1 MSVVLGLLGLLGL
14 LVSGG
19 LTIKALIKKQPK
31 KQYGYAALASAALFI
46 GGVATTDSS
55 PTLSLD
61 AESIETDAN
70 GSATIKGEYDG
81 NSKLTANGKEVKTKD
96 KTFAYKVKLSDE
108 KTQKITFVA
117 EKKDTKVEKSVE
129 VTPSKEF
136 IASITDSEQELAKTE
151 KALAYAEKQP
161 SQKNYDEAATLVSSL
176 SQEYEEYNDRL
187 EKIKEAVPVD
197 EAVTTAE
204 KSQRTSDHQAA
215 EKLVAAA
222 PVGKEGFQQRLTTV
236 QTAIAEKE
244 KNEQLVASATAAV
257 EKAEQE
263 PTNEAYYY
271 NEAIKQID
279 ALNSPNQ
286 ALTKRV
292 AVVKT
297 QLDAHKEKQRKE
309 AEAQKLAAEKAQK
322 EQAEV
327 AAKAQAEAEAQQ
339 AAQAPAEVETAAAEA
354 PSGNAL
360 IKGSRNGIYHVPGSR
375 YYNRTTNP
383 VAWFSTV
390 EEAEAAGYRAPK
402 Q

>member
-61 AESIETDAN
+61 AESVETDTN

-204 KSQRTSDHQAA
+204 KSKSKSDYQAA

-244 KNEQLVASATAAV
+244 KNEQLVASTTAAV

-263 PTNEAYYY
+263 PTNEAYY

-322 EQAEV
+322 EQAEA

>member
-61 AESIETDAN
+61 AESVETDAN

-96 KTFAYKVKLSDE
+96 KTFSYKVKLSDE

-197 EAVTTAE
+197 EVVTTAE
-204 KSQRTSDHQAA
+204 KSKSKSDYQAA

-263 PTNEAYYY
+263 PTNEAYY

-322 EQAEV
+322 EQAEA

>member
-61 AESIETDAN
+61 AESVETDAN

-136 IASITDSEQELAKTE
+136 IASITDSEQELVKTE

-176 SQEYEEYNDRL
+176 SQEYEEYNNRL

-197 EAVTTAE
+197 KAVTTAE
-204 KSQRTSDHQAA
+204 KSKSKSDYQAA

-263 PTNEAYYY
+263 PTNEAYY

-309 AEAQKLAAEKAQK
+309 AEAQ
-322 EQAEV
+322 
-327 AAKAQAEAEAQQ
+327 Q
-339 AAQAPAEVETAAAEA
+339 AAQAPAEVETAAANAGPETSA
-354 PSGNAL
+354 TVLVTPTGSKYHARKCGNGTYTA
-360 IKGSRNGIYHVPGSR
+360 
-375 YYNRTTNP
+375 TTLADAQANNLTP
-383 VAWFSTV
+383 CSKC
-390 EEAEAAGYRAPK
+390 Y
-402 Q
+402 

>member
-1 MSVVLGLLGLLGL
+1 MSVVVGLLGLLGL

-61 AESIETDAN
+61 AESVETDAN

-176 SQEYEEYNDRL
+176 YSSY
-187 EKIKEAVPVD
+187 
-197 EAVTTAE
+197 
-204 KSQRTSDHQAA
+204 S
-215 EKLVAAA
+215 
-222 PVGKEGFQQRLTTV
+222 
-236 QTAIAEKE
+236 
-244 KNEQLVASATAAV
+244 
-257 EKAEQE
+257 
-263 PTNEAYYY
+263 
-271 NEAIKQID
+271 
-279 ALNSPNQ
+279 
-286 ALTKRV
+286 
-292 AVVKT
+292 
-297 QLDAHKEKQRKE
+297 
-309 AEAQKLAAEKAQK
+309 
-322 EQAEV
+322 
-327 AAKAQAEAEAQQ
+327 
-339 AAQAPAEVETAAAEA
+339 
-354 PSGNAL
+354 
-360 IKGSRNGIYHVPGSR
+360 
-375 YYNRTTNP
+375 
-383 VAWFSTV
+383 
-390 EEAEAAGYRAPK
+390 
-402 Q
+402 

>member
-204 KSQRTSDHQAA
+204 KSKSKSDYQAA

-263 PTNEAYYY
+263 PTNEAYY
-271 NEAIKQID
+271 NEAVKQID

-292 AVVKT
+292 TVVKT

-322 EQAEV
+322 EQAEA

>member
-1 MSVVLGLLGLLGL
+1 MSVVVGLLGLLGL

-19 LTIKALIKKQPK
+19 LAIKALIKKQPK

-61 AESIETDAN
+61 AESVETDAN

-204 KSQRTSDHQAA
+204 KSKSKSDYQAA

-222 PVGKEGFQQRLTTV
+222 PVGKEGFQQRLATV

-263 PTNEAYYY
+263 PTNEAYY

-297 QLDAHKEKQRKE
+297 QLDTHKEKQRKE

-322 EQAEV
+322 EQAEA
-327 AAKAQAEAEAQQ
+327 AAKAQAEAETQQ

>member
-1 MSVVLGLLGLLGL
+1 MSVVVGLLGLLGL

-61 AESIETDAN
+61 AESVETDAN

-187 EKIKEAVPVD
+187 EKIKKAVPVD

-204 KSQRTSDHQAA
+204 KSKSKSDYQAA

-263 PTNEAYYY
+263 PTNEAYY

-309 AEAQKLAAEKAQK
+309 AETQKLAAEKAQK
-322 EQAEV
+322 EQAEA

>member
-61 AESIETDAN
+61 AESVETDAN

-96 KTFAYKVKLSDE
+96 KTFSYKVKLSDE

-136 IASITDSEQELAKTE
+136 IACITDSEQELAKTE

-197 EAVTTAE
+197 EVVTTAE
-204 KSQRTSDHQAA
+204 KSKSKSDYQAA

-263 PTNEAYYY
+263 PTNEAYY

-322 EQAEV
+322 EQAEA

>member
-1 MSVVLGLLGLLGL
+1 MSVVLVLLGLLGL

-61 AESIETDAN
+61 AESVETDAN

-204 KSQRTSDHQAA
+204 KSKSKSDYQAA

-244 KNEQLVASATAAV
+244 KNEQLVTSATAAV

-263 PTNEAYYY
+263 PTNEAYY
-271 NEAIKQID
+271 NEAVKQID

-322 EQAEV
+322 EQAEA

>member
-1 MSVVLGLLGLLGL
+1 MSVVLVLLGLLGL

-61 AESIETDAN
+61 AESVETDAN

-204 KSQRTSDHQAA
+204 K
-215 EKLVAAA
+215 LVAAA

-263 PTNEAYYY
+263 PTNEAYY

-322 EQAEV
+322 EQAEA

>member
-46 GGVATTDSS
+46 SGVATTDSS

-61 AESIETDAN
+61 AESVETDAN

-204 KSQRTSDHQAA
+204 KSKSKSDYQAA
-215 EKLVAAA
+215 EKLVAAV

-244 KNEQLVASATAAV
+244 KNEQLVASTTAAV

-263 PTNEAYYY
+263 PTNEAYY

-322 EQAEV
+322 EQAKA

>member
-1 MSVVLGLLGLLGL
+1 MSVVLVLLGLLGL

-61 AESIETDAN
+61 AESVETDAN

-187 EKIKEAVPVD
+187 EKIKKAVPVD

-204 KSQRTSDHQAA
+204 KSKSKSDYQAA

-263 PTNEAYYY
+263 PTNEAYY
-271 NEAIKQID
+271 NEAVKQID

-297 QLDAHKEKQRKE
+297 QLDAHKE
-309 AEAQKLAAEKAQK
+309 AEA
-322 EQAEV
+322 

>member
-61 AESIETDAN
+61 AESVETDAN

-108 KTQKITFVA
+108 NTQKITFVA

-187 EKIKEAVPVD
+187 EKTKEAVPVD

-204 KSQRTSDHQAA
+204 KSKSKSDYQAA

-263 PTNEAYYY
+263 PTNEAYY

-322 EQAEV
+322 EQAEA

>member
-1 MSVVLGLLGLLGL
+1 MSVVLVLLGLLGL

-61 AESIETDAN
+61 AESVETDAN

-204 KSQRTSDHQAA
+204 K
-215 EKLVAAA
+215 LVAAA

-263 PTNEAYYY
+263 PTNEAYY
-271 NEAIKQID
+271 NEAVKQID

-322 EQAEV
+322 EQAEA

-339 AAQAPAEVETAAAEA
+339 AAQAPAEVETAAANAGPETSA
-354 PSGNAL
+354 TVLVTPTGSKYHARKCGNGTYTA
-360 IKGSRNGIYHVPGSR
+360 
-375 YYNRTTNP
+375 TTLADAQARGLTP
-383 VAWFSTV
+383 CSKC
-390 EEAEAAGYRAPK
+390 Y
-402 Q
+402 

>member
-31 KQYGYAALASAALFI
+31 KQYGYAALASAVLFI

-61 AESIETDAN
+61 AESVETDAN

-187 EKIKEAVPVD
+187 EKIKKAVPVD

-204 KSQRTSDHQAA
+204 KSKSKSDYQAA

-222 PVGKEGFQQRLTTV
+222 PVGKEGFQQRLATV

-257 EKAEQE
+257 EKAEQK
-263 PTNEAYYY
+263 PTNEAYY

-297 QLDAHKEKQRKE
+297 QLDTHKEKQRKE
-309 AEAQKLAAEKAQK
+309 AET
-322 EQAEV
+322 
-327 AAKAQAEAEAQQ
+327 QQ

>member
-1 MSVVLGLLGLLGL
+1 MSVVLVLLGLLGL

-61 AESIETDAN
+61 AESVETDAN

-204 KSQRTSDHQAA
+204 KSKSKSDYQAA

-263 PTNEAYYY
+263 PTNEAYY
-271 NEAIKQID
+271 NEAVKQID

-322 EQAEV
+322 EQAEA

-390 EEAEAAGYRAPK
+390 EEAETAGYQAPK

>member
-1 MSVVLGLLGLLGL
+1 MSVVLVLLGLLGL

-61 AESIETDAN
+61 AESVETDAN

-117 EKKDTKVEKSVE
+117 EKKDTKVEKSVD

-136 IASITDSEQELAKTE
+136 IASITESEPELDKAE
-151 KALAYAEKQP
+151 KALAYDERQP

-204 KSQRTSDHQAA
+204 KSKSKSDYQAA

-263 PTNEAYYY
+263 PTNEAYY
-271 NEAIKQID
+271 NEAVKQID

-322 EQAEV
+322 EQAEA

>member
-1 MSVVLGLLGLLGL
+1 MSVVLVLLGLLGL

-61 AESIETDAN
+61 AESVETDAN
-70 GSATIKGEYDG
+70 GSAIIKGEYDG
-81 NSKLTANGKEVKTKD
+81 NSKLTADGKEVKTKD
-96 KTFAYKVKLSDE
+96 KTFSYKVKLSDE

-176 SQEYEEYNDRL
+176 SQEYEEYNNRL

-197 EAVTTAE
+197 KAVTTAE
-204 KSQRTSDHQAA
+204 KSKNKSDYQAA

-263 PTNEAYYY
+263 PTNEAYY

-286 ALTKRV
+286 SLTKRV

-322 EQAEV
+322 EQAEA

-339 AAQAPAEVETAAAEA
+339 AAQAPAAVETAAAEA

>member
-1 MSVVLGLLGLLGL
+1 M
-14 LVSGG
+14 
-19 LTIKALIKKQPK
+19 
-31 KQYGYAALASAALFI
+31 
-46 GGVATTDSS
+46 
-55 PTLSLD
+55 
-61 AESIETDAN
+61 
-70 GSATIKGEYDG
+70 
-81 NSKLTANGKEVKTKD
+81 
-96 KTFAYKVKLSDE
+96 
-108 KTQKITFVA
+108 
-117 EKKDTKVEKSVE
+117 
-129 VTPSKEF
+129 
-136 IASITDSEQELAKTE
+136 AKTE

-204 KSQRTSDHQAA
+204 KSKSKSDYQAA

-236 QTAIAEKE
+236 QTAIVEKE

-263 PTNEAYYY
+263 PTNEAYY

-322 EQAEV
+322 EQAEA

>member
-204 KSQRTSDHQAA
+204 KSKSKSDYQAA

-309 AEAQKLAAEKAQK
+309 AEAQKLAAEKAQ
-322 EQAEV
+322 
-327 AAKAQAEAEAQQ
+327 AEAEAQQ

-383 VAWFSTV
+383 VAWLSTV

>member
-204 KSQRTSDHQAA
+204 KSKSKSDYQAA

-322 EQAEV
+322 R
-327 AAKAQAEAEAQQ
+327 
-339 AAQAPAEVETAAAEA
+339 TSR
-354 PSGNAL
+354 SGSKSA
-360 IKGSRNGIYHVPGSR
+360 S
-375 YYNRTTNP
+375 
-383 VAWFSTV
+383 
-390 EEAEAAGYRAPK
+390 
-402 Q
+402 

>member
-61 AESIETDAN
+61 AESVETDAN

-81 NSKLTANGKEVKTKD
+81 NSKLTANGKEVKT
-96 KTFAYKVKLSDE
+96 SDE
-108 KTQKITFVA
+108 NTQKITFVA

-204 KSQRTSDHQAA
+204 KSKSKSDYQAA

-263 PTNEAYYY
+263 PTNEAYY

-322 EQAEV
+322 EQAEA

>member
-1 MSVVLGLLGLLGL
+1 MSVVLGLLGRLGL

-61 AESIETDAN
+61 AESVETDAN

-108 KTQKITFVA
+108 NTQKITFVA

-204 KSQRTSDHQAA
+204 KSKSKSDYQAA

-257 EKAEQE
+257 EKSEQE
-263 PTNEAYYY
+263 PTNEAYY

-322 EQAEV
+322 EQAEA

>member
-1 MSVVLGLLGLLGL
+1 MSVVLVLLGLLGL

-19 LTIKALIKKQPK
+19 LAIKALIKKQPK

-61 AESIETDAN
+61 AESVETDAN

-204 KSQRTSDHQAA
+204 KSKSKSDYQAA

-222 PVGKEGFQQRLTTV
+222 PVGKEGFQQRLATV

-244 KNEQLVASATAAV
+244 KNEQLIASATAAV

-263 PTNEAYYY
+263 PTNEAYY

-297 QLDAHKEKQRKE
+297 QLDTHKEKQRKE

-322 EQAEV
+322 EQAEA
-327 AAKAQAEAEAQQ
+327 AAKAQAEAETQQ

>member
-1 MSVVLGLLGLLGL
+1 M
-14 LVSGG
+14 
-19 LTIKALIKKQPK
+19 
-31 KQYGYAALASAALFI
+31 
-46 GGVATTDSS
+46 
-55 PTLSLD
+55 
-61 AESIETDAN
+61 
-70 GSATIKGEYDG
+70 
-81 NSKLTANGKEVKTKD
+81 
-96 KTFAYKVKLSDE
+96 
-108 KTQKITFVA
+108 
-117 EKKDTKVEKSVE
+117 
-129 VTPSKEF
+129 
-136 IASITDSEQELAKTE
+136 AKTE

-197 EAVTTAE
+197 KAVTTAE
-204 KSQRTSDHQAA
+204 KSKSKSDYQAA

-263 PTNEAYYY
+263 PTNEAYY

-297 QLDAHKEKQRKE
+297 QLDAHKEKQRIE

-322 EQAEV
+322 EQAEA

-339 AAQAPAEVETAAAEA
+339 AAQAPAEVETAAANAGPETSA
-354 PSGNAL
+354 TVLVTPTGSKYHARKCGNGTYTA
-360 IKGSRNGIYHVPGSR
+360 
-375 YYNRTTNP
+375 TTLADAQANNLTP
-383 VAWFSTV
+383 CSKC
-390 EEAEAAGYRAPK
+390 Y
-402 Q
+402 

>member
-1 MSVVLGLLGLLGL
+1 
-14 LVSGG
+14 
-19 LTIKALIKKQPK
+19 
-31 KQYGYAALASAALFI
+31 
-46 GGVATTDSS
+46 
-55 PTLSLD
+55 
-61 AESIETDAN
+61 
-70 GSATIKGEYDG
+70 
-81 NSKLTANGKEVKTKD
+81 
-96 KTFAYKVKLSDE
+96 
-108 KTQKITFVA
+108 
-117 EKKDTKVEKSVE
+117 
-129 VTPSKEF
+129 
-136 IASITDSEQELAKTE
+136 LAKTE

-204 KSQRTSDHQAA
+204 K
-215 EKLVAAA
+215 
-222 PVGKEGFQQRLTTV
+222 
-236 QTAIAEKE
+236 E

-263 PTNEAYYY
+263 PTNEAYY

-322 EQAEV
+322 EQAEA

-339 AAQAPAEVETAAAEA
+339 AAQAPTAAANAGPETSA
-354 PSGNAL
+354 TILVTPTGSKYHARKCGNGTYTA
-360 IKGSRNGIYHVPGSR
+360 
-375 YYNRTTNP
+375 TTLADAQARGLTP
-383 VAWFSTV
+383 CSKC
-390 EEAEAAGYRAPK
+390 Y
-402 Q
+402 

>member
-1 MSVVLGLLGLLGL
+1 MSVVLVLLGLLGL

-61 AESIETDAN
+61 AESVETDAN

-117 EKKDTKVEKSVE
+117 EKQDTKVEKSVE

-187 EKIKEAVPVD
+187 EKIKKAVPVD

-204 KSQRTSDHQAA
+204 KSKSKSDYQAA

-263 PTNEAYYY
+263 PTNEAYY

-322 EQAEV
+322 EQAEA

>member
-61 AESIETDAN
+61 AESVETDAN

-187 EKIKEAVPVD
+187 EKIKKAVSVD

-204 KSQRTSDHQAA
+204 KSKSKSDYQAA

-263 PTNEAYYY
+263 PTNEAYY

-322 EQAEV
+322 EQAEA

>member
-1 MSVVLGLLGLLGL
+1 MSVVLVLLGLLGL

-61 AESIETDAN
+61 AESVETDAN

-187 EKIKEAVPVD
+187 EKIKKAVPVD

-204 KSQRTSDHQAA
+204 KSKSKSDYQAA

-263 PTNEAYYY
+263 PTNEAYY
-271 NEAIKQID
+271 NEAVKQID

-297 QLDAHKEKQRKE
+297 QLGAHKEKQRKE

-322 EQAEV
+322 EQAEA

>member
-1 MSVVLGLLGLLGL
+1 MSVVLVLLGLLGL

-61 AESIETDAN
+61 AESVETDAN

-176 SQEYEEYNDRL
+176 SQEYKEYNDRL

-197 EAVTTAE
+197 KAVTTAE
-204 KSQRTSDHQAA
+204 KSKSKSDYQAA

-263 PTNEAYYY
+263 PTNEAYY

-322 EQAEV
+322 EQAEA